1 MTYRNTL
8 RLLVGFTALVVLL
21 SGCGI
26 GGNSRLT
33 IEITTPAT
41 RGTVTEGEVLVS
53 GVISDP
59 EATVTINDEEIDLS
73 SDGAYNLTVPLAYGQ
88 NRIIIRAEKEGSN
101 SAQRSIA
108 LTRAL
113 ILTVEEPADQSE
125 IAGNRVTIRGTISDP
140 TARVTVTGQDIVVAP
155 DGGFSYDVDLYY
167 LETVLNVTAQVPDTE
182 PVSQFV
188 TVRRATS

>member
-1 MTYRNTL
+1 MTYRNAL
-8 RLLVGFTALVVLL
+8 RLLVGTLALVVLL
-21 SGCGI
+21 SGCGL
-26 GGNSRLT
+26 GGGSRLT

-41 RGTVTEGEVLVS
+41 RGTVTDGEVLVS

-59 EATVTINDEEIDLS
+59 EATVYINDEEIDLS

-88 NRIIIRAEKEGSN
+88 NRIIIRAEKEGAN

-125 IAGNRVTIRGTISDP
+125 VAGNRVTISGTISDP
-140 TARVTVTGQDIVVAP
+140 TARVTITGQDIAVAP
-155 DGGFSYDVDLYY
+155 DGRFSYDVDLYY
-167 LETVLNVTAQVPDTE
+167 LETVLNVTAHVADAE

-188 TVRRATS
+188 TVRRVTS